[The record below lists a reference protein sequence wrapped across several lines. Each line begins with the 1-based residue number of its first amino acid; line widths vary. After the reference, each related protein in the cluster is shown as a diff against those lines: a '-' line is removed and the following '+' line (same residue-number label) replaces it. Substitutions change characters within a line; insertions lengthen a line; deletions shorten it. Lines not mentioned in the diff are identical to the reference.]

1 MSNKI
6 EKMISNFKLKYDYII
21 IDTAPTLLV
30 SDTYNIFKF
39 FDLTLY
45 VSRQNVTKKHLIEHI
60 NKLYRSKLNL
70 NLCVVLNGVTKK
82 GNLYNYNYGYNYGY
96 N

>member
-6 EKMISNFKLKYDYII
+6 EKMISYFKEKYDYII

-45 VSRQNVTKKHLIEHI
+45 VSRQNVTKKHLIEHV

-70 NLCVVLNGVTKK
+70 NLCVVLNGVIKK

>member
-1 MSNKI
+1 
-6 EKMISNFKLKYDYII
+6 MISYFKGKYDYII

-45 VSRQNVTKKHLIEHI
+45 VSRQNVTKNI
-60 NKLYRSKLNL
+60 
-70 NLCVVLNGVTKK
+70 
-82 GNLYNYNYGYNYGY
+82 
-96 N
+96 